1 MRPSEAPDDVRG
13 TARKGRPSAF
23 WATGPRGLAIAAA
36 LAVLG
41 IAIIVWRVTSGSED
55 KPKDAGN
62 PTAQPLTTRYV
73 DGRLGISLRI
83 PDGWSAPS
91 RGRVARFA
99 SDDHTISLA
108 VIRPARQGTL
118 GGLRKAAEVD
128 LARRFRPARV
138 VGHLPGRVGDRRAQI
153 SELVGRDKDGAV
165 RLLVAVTEAHGKP
178 YLFEVLS
185 TNPPRAARLLEAQAM
200 LADVRFTSAAG

>member
-1 MRPSEAPDDVRG
+1 VRPSEAPDDVRG
-13 TARKGRPSAF
+13 TAREGRPAAV
-23 WATGPRGLAIAAA
+23 WLTGARGLAIAGV

-41 IAIIVWRVTSGSED
+41 IAIIVWRVASGGDD
-55 KPKDAGN
+55 KPKDAGS
-62 PTAQPLTTRYV
+62 PTAQPLSTHYV
-73 DGRLGISLRI
+73 DNRLGISLRI
-83 PDGWSAPS
+83 PGGWSAPS
-91 RGRVARFA
+91 RGRIARFA

-108 VIRPARQGTL
+108 VVRPAAQGTL
-118 GGLRKAAEVD
+118 GGLQKAAEVD

-138 VGHLPGRVGDRRAQI
+138 VGRLRGRVGNRPAQI

-165 RLLVAVTEAHGKP
+165 RLLVAVTQVQGRP

-200 LADVRFTSAAG
+200 LADVRFATNGG